1 MLNMQVQTF
10 SPEGNRARQAFT
22 MVEILVSLA
31 ILAILSAVIVPQMLG
46 KMKDSRAAALSQSLL
61 GLSQAIGEHKKATTK
76 YPGQLTFLTTA
87 PLATSPETCGGA
99 IGASA
104 NLWRGPYVSRQILA
118 SGVGAG
124 DAIIQT
130 GIRREVSGTSTFLL
144 IDATGVE
151 TSIAADLE
159 SQLDGGTADPTGGT
173 IRYTTAGIPAQGGPA
188 NPTAAIPAAPT
199 GTVNLSYSIP
209 VRGC

>member
-1 MLNMQVQTF
+1 MRDLKL
-10 SPEGNRARQAFT
+10 EHDLRQAFT
-22 MVEILVSLA
+22 MVEILVSLS

-46 KMKDSRAAALSQSLL
+46 KMKDSRTAALSQTLL
-61 GLSQAIGEHKKATTK
+61 GLNQAIGEHKKATTK

-87 PLATSPETCGGA
+87 PLETSPETCGGA
-99 IGASA
+99 IGAASA

-130 GIRREVSGTSTFLL
+130 GIRRVVSGTSTFLL

-151 TSIAADLE
+151 TSIADDLE
-159 SQLDGGTADPTGGT
+159 SQLDGGTADATGGT
-173 IRYTTAGIPAQGGPA
+173 IRYTTAAIPAQVGPA

>member
-1 MLNMQVQTF
+1 
-10 SPEGNRARQAFT
+10 

-46 KMKDSRAAALSQSLL
+46 KMKDSRTAALSQTLL

-99 IGASA
+99 IGAASA

-130 GIRREVSGTSTFLL
+130 GIRRVGSGTSPIFLL

-151 TSIAADLE
+151 TSIADDLE
-159 SQLDGGTADPTGGT
+159 SQLDGGTADATGGT
-173 IRYTTAGIPAQGGPA
+173 IRYTTAAIPAQVAPA
-188 NPTAAIPAAPT
+188 NPTAAIPAAPA

>member
-1 MLNMQVQTF
+1 MRDIKL
-10 SPEGNRARQAFT
+10 EHDLRQGFT
-22 MVEILVSLA
+22 MVEILVSLS

-46 KMKDSRAAALSQSLL
+46 KMKDSRTAALSQTLL

-87 PLATSPETCGGA
+87 PLATSPETCGGG
-99 IGASA
+99 IGAIA

-151 TSIAADLE
+151 TSIADDLE

-173 IRYTTAGIPAQGGPA
+173 IRYTTAAIPAQVGPA

>member
-1 MLNMQVQTF
+1 MRDLK
-10 SPEGNRARQAFT
+10 PENDLRQAFT
-22 MVEILVSLA
+22 MVEILVSLS

-46 KMKDSRAAALSQSLL
+46 KMKDSRTAALSQTLL

-99 IGASA
+99 IGAASA
-104 NLWRGPYVSRQILA
+104 LWRGPYVSRQILA

-130 GIRREVSGTSTFLL
+130 GIRREVSGTSTFIL

-151 TSIAADLE
+151 TSIANDLE
-159 SQLDGGTADPTGGT
+159 SQLDGGTADATGGT
-173 IRYTTAGIPAQGGPA
+173 IRYTTAAIPAQVAPA